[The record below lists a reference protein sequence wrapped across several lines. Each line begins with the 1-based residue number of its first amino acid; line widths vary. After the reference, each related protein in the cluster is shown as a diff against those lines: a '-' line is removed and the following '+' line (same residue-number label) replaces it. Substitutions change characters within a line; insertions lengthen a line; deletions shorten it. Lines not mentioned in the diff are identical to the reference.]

1 VGRGYLRD
9 PERTAEVFVPDPF
22 AASPGARLYRT
33 GDLVRY
39 LAGGDLVFL
48 GRVDHQVKIRGFR
61 IELGEVEVAL
71 KQHPA
76 VHAVVVLARED
87 TPGDKRLVAYVSLRD
102 APPVSADELRRFVK
116 ERLPEYMVP
125 SAVVVLPALPLTPNG
140 KVDRRA
146 LPAPTGARPELGD
159 EFVAPRSPVEE
170 ALADLW
176 RRVLGVERVGIH
188 DNFFLLGGHSLLA
201 TQVVARVREVFA
213 VELPLR
219 SFFATPTLAGL
230 ATTLVSLTAEHTES
244 GEVEALLT
252 QVEGLSE
259 EEIQALLAS
268 GGESEEE
275 ER

>member
-1 VGRGYLRD
+1 
-9 PERTAEVFVPDPF
+9 
-22 AASPGARLYRT
+22 
-33 GDLVRY
+33 
-39 LAGGDLVFL
+39 
-48 GRVDHQVKIRGFR
+48 
-61 IELGEVEVAL
+61 
-71 KQHPA
+71 

-268 GGESEEE
+268 GGESEEDE
-275 ER
+275 GNG